1 MNGFVLYPFALL
13 CPFLLGLLLTPVA
26 YRYLGRRLAD
36 KPAGSLKKHHRS
48 VPSLGGLI
56 ILASVLLP
64 LVVIRFTTAFPSG
77 TLHYLRG
84 VFIGGA
90 LIFVL
95 GLADD
100 LTKPKGVSVAVKLL
114 VQALAAAALMS
125 YGVHVQFVQSPYL
138 AYPITFLWLVGLT
151 NAFNLLDIMD
161 GLCVVQA
168 IVCALGLAVIALPQK
183 FIYVNVAALALVGAC
198 LAFLPANLRPKHK
211 IFLGDSGATF
221 LGFMLAAL
229 SMGTSYSEY
238 TEVGFLAPL
247 FILAVPLFDTAF
259 VILARLLKKKNPL
272 KGSNDHIALRLK
284 KCGWSPRAIGGAFG
298 GAGILFN
305 TLAYALTRGDATVAV
320 CLFTVSGLL
329 LGLCTLWL
337 LSIKAD

>member
-1 MNGFVLYPFALL
+1 MNDFVLYPFALL
-13 CPFLLGLLLTPVA
+13 CPFLLGLLLTPPA

-36 KPAGSLKKHHRS
+36 KPSGNLKKHRRR

-56 ILASVLLP
+56 IFVSVLLP
-64 LVVIRFTTAFPSG
+64 LVIIRFTTAFPSG

-90 LIFVL
+90 LIFAL

-100 LTKPKGVSVAVKLL
+100 LRKPEGVSVLTKLF
-114 VQALAAAALMS
+114 VQALAAAALMC

-138 AYPITFLWLVGLT
+138 AYPVTFLWLVGLT

-161 GLCVVQA
+161 GLCVSQA
-168 IVCALGLAVIALPQK
+168 LVCALGLAVIALPQEL
-183 FIYVNVAALALVGAC
+183 IYVNVAALALLGAC
-198 LAFLPANLRPKHK
+198 CAFLPANLRAKHK

-229 SMGTSYSEY
+229 SMGTSYSEH
-238 TEVGFLAPL
+238 TDVGFLAPL

-259 VILARLLKKKNPL
+259 VIVARLLRHKNPL

-284 KCGWSPRAIGGAFG
+284 KLGWSPRAVRGAFIA
-298 GAGILFN
+298 AGVMFN
-305 TLAYALTRGDATVAV
+305 TFAYTLTRSTMAVAL
-320 CLFTVSGLL
+320 CLFVVTGLL
-329 LGLCTLWL
+329 FALCALWL
-337 LSIKAD
+337 LSLKAD